1 MPYPPRGA
9 RADSGCDAPNAVAG
23 GSPNGQADNPPAAN
37 HIALPVGFA
46 LHEYTIEA
54 LLGAGGFG
62 VTYLARDNNL
72 HSQVAIKEYL
82 PSHLAVRAAGQ
93 TVLPRSDADSP
104 GFQLGLEGFLAEART
119 LAGFRHPNIVRVSR
133 FFEANRTAY
142 VVMDYEQGQ
151 PLRDW
156 LPGHAPVDEAVL
168 KRMFL
173 PLLDGLAVVHDAG
186 VLHRDIK
193 PANIYVRDGDG
204 SLVLLD
210 FGAARQSAGVVSRSL
225 TSVITPGYAPFE
237 QYHTSGDQGPWTD
250 LYALA
255 GVLYWL
261 VTGQKP
267 HEAPSRV
274 KEDTMPPA
282 VAAAAGR
289 YSPGFLAAIDWAL
302 RVDEEARPRSVA
314 DFRRVLLGEVPVPAG
329 AAASAAAPP
338 VGGRRASLVGV
349 VAAVALLAGLGILV
363 LSRLGA
369 PPVSPVEAPAAEAVA
384 APQPAAPPTAE
395 AGRSESRATDV
406 APPRAQQKSVSTETA
421 APQAVGSATLLFQIA
436 PPGEP
441 AVVFIDGR
449 KVGNSPALTEYRVA
463 PGKHKVEIHGNRKPW
478 THHFWVNLKPGEK
491 KKIWARFADES

>member
-1 MPYPPRGA
+1 MPNLP
-9 RADSGCDAPNAVAG
+9 
-23 GSPNGQADNPPAAN
+23 GSPTGQPDNPPPAN

-54 LLGAGGFG
+54 MLGAGGFG
-62 VTYLARDNNL
+62 ITYRARDNNL
-72 HSQVAIKEYL
+72 HAEVAIKEYL
-82 PSHLAVRAAGQ
+82 PNHLAVRAADQ
-93 TVLPRSDADSP
+93 AVLPRSDADSP
-104 GFQLGLEGFLAEART
+104 GFQLGLERFLAEARV

-133 FFEANRTAY
+133 FFEANSTAY

-156 LPGHAPVDEAVL
+156 LPSHTPVDEATL

-193 PANIYVRDGDG
+193 PANVYVRDGDG

-210 FGAARQSAGVVSRSL
+210 FGAARQSTGVPSRSL
-225 TSVITPGYAPFE
+225 TSIITPGYAPFE
-237 QYHTSGDQGPWTD
+237 QYHTSGAQGPWTD

-267 HEAPSRV
+267 REAPSRV
-274 KEDTMPPA
+274 KEDAMPPA
-282 VAAAAGR
+282 AAAGAGR
-289 YSPGFLAAIDWAL
+289 YSPAFLAAIDWAL
-302 RVDEEARPRSVA
+302 RVDEDTRPRCVA
-314 DFRRVLLGEVPVPAG
+314 DFRKALLGESPVPVSAVAP
-329 AAASAAAPP
+329 AAAPP
-338 VGGRRASLVGV
+338 ARRRRTRLVGV
-349 VAAVALLAGLGILV
+349 GAMVALLAVLAILA
-363 LSRLGA
+363 LTRPGA
-369 PPVSPVEAPAAEAVA
+369 PPAPPAQAPLAEEAGTPQPSAPPAAR
-384 APQPAAPPTAE
+384 AE
-395 AGRSESRATDV
+395 HAESRAGDE
-406 APPRAQQKSVSTETA
+406 AQGPIPQKSAATDAA
-421 APQAVGSATLLFQIA
+421 APLPGGPAMLVFQIA

-441 AVVFIDGR
+441 AVVFIDGG
-449 KVGNSPALTEYRVA
+449 KVGTSPALTEYRVA

>member
-9 RADSGCDAPNAVAG
+9 RADFDAAANAVAE
-23 GSPNGQADNPPAAN
+23 GSPTGQPDNPPTAN

-54 LLGAGGFG
+54 MLGAGGFG
-62 VTYLARDNNL
+62 ITYRARDNNL

-82 PSHLAVRAAGQ
+82 PNHLAVRAAGQ
-93 TVLPRSDADSP
+93 AVLPRSAADSP
-104 GFQLGLEGFLAEART
+104 GFQLGLERFLAEARI

-142 VVMDYEQGQ
+142 VVMDYEQGR

-156 LPGHAPVDEAVL
+156 LPGHTPVDEATL

-193 PANIYVRDGDG
+193 PANVYVRDGDG

-210 FGAARQSAGVVSRSL
+210 FGAARQSTGVPSRSL
-225 TSVITPGYAPFE
+225 TSIITPGYAPFE
-237 QYHTSGDQGPWTD
+237 QYHTSGAQGPWTD

-267 HEAPSRV
+267 REAPSRV
-274 KEDTMPPA
+274 KEDAMPPA
-282 VAAAAGR
+282 AAAGAGR
-289 YSPGFLAAIDWAL
+289 YSPAFLAAIDWAL
-302 RVDEEARPRSVA
+302 RVDEDTRPRCVA
-314 DFRRVLLGEVPVPAG
+314 DFRKALLGESPVPVSAVAP
-329 AAASAAAPP
+329 AAAPP
-338 VGGRRASLVGV
+338 ARRRRTRLVGV
-349 VAAVALLAGLGILV
+349 GATVALLAGLAILT
-363 LSRLGA
+363 LDRPGEPPAPPAGA
-369 PPVSPVEAPAAEAVA
+369 PLAEVPGTPQPSAPPAAR
-384 APQPAAPPTAE
+384 AE
-395 AGRSESRATDV
+395 HAESRAGDE
-406 APPRAQQKSVSTETA
+406 AQGPIPQKSAATDAA
-421 APQAVGSATLLFQIA
+421 APLPGGPAMLVFQIA

-441 AVVFIDGR
+441 AVVFIDGG
-449 KVGNSPALTEYRVA
+449 KVGTSPALTEYRVA

>member
-1 MPYPPRGA
+1 MPNLP
-9 RADSGCDAPNAVAG
+9 
-23 GSPNGQADNPPAAN
+23 GSPTSQPDNLPTAN
-37 HIALPVGFA
+37 PIALPVGFA

-54 LLGAGGFG
+54 MLGAGGFG
-62 VTYLARDNNL
+62 ITYRARDNNL
-72 HSQVAIKEYL
+72 HAQVAIKEYL
-82 PSHLAVRAAGQ
+82 PNHLAVRAAGQ
-93 TVLPRSDADSP
+93 SVLPRSAADSP
-104 GFQLGLEGFLAEART
+104 GFQLGLERFLAEARI

-156 LPGHAPVDEAVL
+156 LPGHTPVDEATL

-210 FGAARQSAGVVSRSL
+210 FGAARQTTGVLSRSL

-237 QYHTSGDQGPWTD
+237 QYHTSGAQGPWTD

-274 KEDTMPPA
+274 KEDAMPPA
-282 VAAAAGR
+282 AAAGAGR
-289 YSPGFLAAIDWAL
+289 YSPAFLAAIDWAL
-302 RVDEEARPRSVA
+302 RVDEDARPRCVA
-314 DFRRVLLGEVPVPAG
+314 DFRRALLGESPVPVSAVAP
-329 AAASAAAPP
+329 AAAPLA
-338 VGGRRASLVGV
+338 RRRRTGFVGV
-349 VAAVALLAGLGILV
+349 GATIALLAGLAILT
-363 LSRLGA
+363 LNRPGEPPAPPAGA
-369 PPVSPVEAPAAEAVA
+369 PLAEVPGT
-384 APQPAAPPTAE
+384 PQPAVPPAARAE
-395 AGRSESRATDV
+395 RAEFRAGDEAQGRK
-406 APPRAQQKSVSTETA
+406 QQKSAATDAA
-421 APQAVGSATLLFQIA
+421 APLAGGPATLVFQIA

-441 AVVFIDGR
+441 AEVFIDGR
-449 KVGNSPALTEYRVA
+449 KVGTSPGLVEYGLS
-463 PGKHKVEIHGNRKPW
+463 PGKHKVEIHGNRMPMV
-478 THHFWVNLKPGEK
+478 HHFWVNLKPGEK
-491 KKIWARFADES
+491 KKIWARFADDS

>member
-1 MPYPPRGA
+1 MPNLP
-9 RADSGCDAPNAVAG
+9 
-23 GSPNGQADNPPAAN
+23 GSPTGQPDNPPTAN

-54 LLGAGGFG
+54 MLGAGGFG
-62 VTYLARDNNL
+62 ITYRARDNNL
-72 HSQVAIKEYL
+72 HAEVAIKEYL
-82 PSHLAVRAAGQ
+82 PNHLAVRAAGQ
-93 TVLPRSDADSP
+93 SVLPRSAADSP
-104 GFQLGLEGFLAEART
+104 GFQLGLERFLAEARV

-156 LPGHAPVDEAVL
+156 LPGHTPVDEAAL

-204 SLVLLD
+204 TLVLLD
-210 FGAARQSAGVVSRSL
+210 FGAARQTTGVLSRSL

-237 QYHTSGDQGPWTD
+237 QYHTSGAQGPWTD

-274 KEDTMPPA
+274 KEDTMPT
-282 VAAAAGR
+282 AAAAGAGR
-289 YSPGFLAAIDWAL
+289 YSPAFLAAIDWAL
-302 RVDEEARPRSVA
+302 RVDEDARPRSVA
-314 DFRRVLLGEVPVPAG
+314 DFRRALLGEPPVPAG
-329 AAASAAAPP
+329 TVAPAAAPSAGGRRTKLVGVGVMVALLAALGILALTRPGAPPAPPAQAPLAEEAGKPQPSAPPAAKAGRAESRAAAEAQGPTQQKSTSTEAAAPP
-338 VGGRRASLVGV
+338 AGG
-349 VAAVALLAGLGILV
+349 
-363 LSRLGA
+363 
-369 PPVSPVEAPAAEAVA
+369 P
-384 APQPAAPPTAE
+384 
-395 AGRSESRATDV
+395 
-406 APPRAQQKSVSTETA
+406 
-421 APQAVGSATLLFQIA
+421 ATLVFQIA

-463 PGKHKVEIHGNRKPW
+463 PGKHKVEIHGNRMPMV
-478 THHFWVNLKPGEK
+478 HHFWVNLKPGEK
-491 KKIWARFADES
+491 KKIWARFADDS